1 MTLEELYQLLQE
13 ENEIERIQRIEQ
25 RNVND
30 QHLPFGEIA
39 VPKMPEANFFQNGN
53 IFINKHHRYSE
64 MPAHTHEF
72 VEFNYMLSGSCTQY
86 VDNEKIVLNQGDI
99 ILMDKESVQSIDPL
113 GKDDILINILLKDES
128 ITTDIVVNMAK
139 STGVL
144 AEFLMGTTSEFDNQK
159 RFLFF
164 QVGSHEDIQALM
176 KKMILEYYGKD
187 RYYIRSV
194 NLLVSLLLIELTRFM
209 ENKSIE
215 NNEEDEQEIISILR
229 YIEIHY
235 KTLTL
240 ASLSQHFGYNPNYL
254 SNKLKRKT
262 GQSYKEII
270 SYLRYRVVLELMEET
285 DDSVEEI
292 TEKIGFHSIGAT
304 YKLLAKYTNN
314 SPKRIRQ
321 NFKKETIS

>member
-1 MTLEELYQLLQE
+1 
-13 ENEIERIQRIEQ
+13 
-25 RNVND
+25 
-30 QHLPFGEIA
+30 
-39 VPKMPEANFFQNGN
+39 
-53 IFINKHHRYSE
+53 
-64 MPAHTHEF
+64 
-72 VEFNYMLSGSCTQY
+72 
-86 VDNEKIVLNQGDI
+86 
-99 ILMDKESVQSIDPL
+99 
-113 GKDDILINILLKDES
+113 
-128 ITTDIVVNMAK
+128 
-139 STGVL
+139 
-144 AEFLMGTTSEFDNQK
+144 
-159 RFLFF
+159 
-164 QVGSHEDIQALM
+164 
-176 KKMILEYYGKD
+176 MILEYYNKD

-292 TEKIGFHSIGAT
+292 TEKKSAFIQSEQP
-304 YKLLAKYTNN
+304 TNYWQN
-314 SPKRIRQ
+314 IQTIALNVFVRISKRNNQLIV
-321 NFKKETIS
+321 KTSS